1 MPFDRDHSEACLQSL
16 RVTSAIIPQPP
27 TVATGS
33 QIHPVCA
40 SFPSL
45 SHFSTPLLVLPGV
58 ASPTPRALKSLPP
71 ALLPERPSSP
81 TPLPLLWCKPRT
93 VRESLPP
100 IFNEAVWL
108 EARKTDGTQDCNRL
122 SQEGLTERKIHLGR
136 EEEKSA
142 AKGIGS
148 PSALGLSYPNR
159 QSCSGNCRNPPLAH
173 SKHGN
178 IRRLPLPP
186 PIPSALTW
194 VGQVIH
200 RARQP
205 APLIPTPKP
214 SCPILCVI
222 ILYPGGNPG

>member
-1 MPFDRDHSEACLQSL
+1 MPFDRDHSEACLQSP
-16 RVTSAIIPQPP
+16 RVTTAIIPQPP

-40 SFPSL
+40 SFLSL

-136 EEEKSA
+136 EEEKA
-142 AKGIGS
+142 AAEGIGS
-148 PSALGLSYPNR
+148 PSASGLSYPNR
-159 QSCSGNCRNPPLAH
+159 QSCSGNCRNPPLRTAGTEILEDFPSRPPFPWH
-173 SKHGN
+173 LPGWD
-178 IRRLPLPP
+178 RLFTGQDSLHPLSPP
-186 PIPSALTW
+186 QGLVA
-194 VGQVIH
+194 QF
-200 RARQP
+200 
-205 APLIPTPKP
+205 
-214 SCPILCVI
+214 CV
-222 ILYPGGNPG
+222 